1 MTISIENKSPIVITA
16 AMLAVIGLIMLLP
29 TEAML
34 SKVMHDDF
42 KSEYADLFLKM
53 GTLFIIG
60 LLIFRNLDREEII
73 EKLTQE
79 TPHLKTAN

>member
-42 KSEYADLFLKM
+42 KSEYTDLFLKM
-53 GTLFIIG
+53 GTLIIIG